1 MMLKPNNAQYLYLF
15 PFKCIMV
22 LLFTTPFIV
31 QIRGGQLHE
40 LWKPHYGSQLRQEPR
55 IKKIQHLFFI

>member
-1 MMLKPNNAQYLYLF
+1 MY
-15 PFKCIMV
+15 ITV

-40 LWKPHYGSQLRQEPR
+40 LWKPHSGSQLRPESQALR
-55 IKKIQHLFFI
+55 KYNIFSLFDGVLFLFIQLQ